1 MERERRG
8 SIVGAIVL
16 AFVGTCVAS
25 PIAAFLAARE
35 GWGFGMGILVIA
47 LVLLLPAYGLT
58 AWMGRDAE
66 RLLDRITERRRRVAE
81 VEGRL
86 AQIPLPFECDP
97 ETFASI
103 VEEELHNLPSWVR
116 VAIQET
122 GTRIEVADQLDG
134 GPLVLGLFSRR
145 PATGPALVGGGT
157 TVDTI
162 TAITLYRL
170 PIIRAA
176 GSPEWVATQIRE
188 TLLHEVGHLLGM
200 DEHDLD
206 RYSIGNQPQPD
217 ATYVRPRR

>member
-1 MERERRG
+1 
-8 SIVGAIVL
+8 VL

-97 ETFASI
+97 DTFASI
-103 VEEELHNLPSWVR
+103 VEEELHDLPSWVR

-145 PATGPALVGGGT
+145 PATGPALVGGGN

-176 GSPEWVATQIRE
+176 GAPEWVATQIRE

-217 ATYVRPRR
+217 ATYVRPRH